1 MPTFRSDVR
10 IFLVKS
16 KDGCQ
21 SSAWFGGGSDL
32 TPYYLNDEDITGFHA
47 QLKETVE
54 KSFPPGNEYNLSHA
68 QMKEVSAARS
78 TNGSPFFLSR
88 FSPSLLFLGFRAA
101 MNTFIFQQGL
111 NTEA

>member
-1 MPTFRSDVR
+1 MLHTRNPWVPTFRSDVR

-32 TPYYLNDEDITGFHA
+32 TPYYLNDEDVAGFHA
-47 QLKETVE
+47 HLKETVE

-68 QMKEVSAARS
+68 QMKEVRGRGRGRDSNES
-78 TNGSPFFLSR
+78 LSR
-88 FSPSLLFLGFRAA
+88 FSHRFLLFALE
-101 MNTFIFQQGL
+101 L
-111 NTEA
+111 